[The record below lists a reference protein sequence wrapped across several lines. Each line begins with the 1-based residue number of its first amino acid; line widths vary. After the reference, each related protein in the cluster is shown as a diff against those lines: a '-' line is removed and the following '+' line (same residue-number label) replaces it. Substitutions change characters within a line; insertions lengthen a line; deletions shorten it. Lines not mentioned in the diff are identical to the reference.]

1 MVMLRTFEQC
11 RKSWTL
17 ITRRFSGVLGVS
29 ISLYSPA
36 AAQTLE
42 EALSLAYAANPEI
55 AVERAQLDATREGVA
70 QARAGGLPQ
79 ITAGAGYEKVD
90 DTQSI
95 SSDVFGAGADSRNFK
110 LDAATAQVQGEQ
122 QIFAGLRNV
131 NAIRQAKART
141 KAGGA
146 RLSLVEQDVL
156 SRAAIAYFDVVRDMV
171 VYRATENNVQVLIK
185 QFEEIAFRFDI
196 GEVTKTDVAQSE
208 ARLAQARARMTSA
221 QAQLAISR
229 AAFAEL
235 IGQMPASLEDAPV
248 LPETPETLEEAKAIA
263 RELSPFI
270 AQAQMREE
278 ASRRGVAIAKGAFS
292 PTVSLRAEYQY
303 AEEPS
308 SFIDQDER
316 FAYGVRVTAPIFLD
330 GLNLSH
336 VREARAVNRADRRR
350 ISLAERQV
358 ESRITSS
365 WQRLAAARAN
375 IVSSQTQVRANA
387 LALDGVRREA
397 EVGERT
403 TLDVLDAEQE
413 YLDAQVALANA
424 DRDARAATFQLLA
437 AIGLLTSQINDHA
450 GRGQEVE

>member
-171 VYRATENNVQVLIK
+171 VYRATENNVQVLMK
-185 QFEEIAFRFDI
+185 QFDEVAFRFDI

-208 ARLAQARARMTSA
+208 ARLAQARARMTTA

-235 IGQMPASLEDAPV
+235 IGQMPGSLEEEPA
-248 LPETPETLEEAKAIA
+248 LPETPATLEEAKAIA

-278 ASRRGVAIAKGAFS
+278 ASRRGIAIAKGAFS
-292 PTVSLRAEYQY
+292 PTISLRAEYQY

-308 SFIDQDER
+308 SFIAQDER
-316 FAYGVRVTAPIFLD
+316 FAYGVRVTAPIFLG
-330 GLNLSH
+330 GLNLSR

-350 ISLAERQV
+350 ITLAERQV
-358 ESRITSS
+358 ESRVTSG

-424 DRDARAATFQLLA
+424 ERDAQTATFQLLA
-437 AIGLLTSQINDHA
+437 AIGLLASQSDNHT
-450 GRGQEVE
+450 GGG

>member
-171 VYRATENNVQVLIK
+171 VYRATENNVQVLMK
-185 QFEEIAFRFDI
+185 QFDEVAFRFDI

-208 ARLAQARARMTSA
+208 ARLAQARARMTTA

-235 IGQMPASLEDAPV
+235 IGQMPGSLEEEPA
-248 LPETPETLEEAKAIA
+248 LPETPATLEEAKAIA

-278 ASRRGVAIAKGAFS
+278 ASRRGIAIAKGAFS
-292 PTVSLRAEYQY
+292 PTISLRAEYQY

-308 SFIDQDER
+308 SFIAQDER
-316 FAYGVRVTAPIFLD
+316 FAYGVRVTAPIFVG
-330 GLNLSH
+330 GLNLSR

-350 ISLAERQV
+350 ITLAERQV
-358 ESRITSS
+358 ESRVTSG

-424 DRDARAATFQLLA
+424 ERDAQTATFQLLA
-437 AIGLLTSQINDHA
+437 AIGLLASQSDNHT
-450 GRGQEVE
+450 GGG